1 MRTWRVGTLSM
12 GLSLIFLGVTLFLSQ
27 LKGLDAFDTFFAWWP
42 ILFVLLGL
50 EILIYL
56 IWMRKENSVVRYDL
70 MSVFFVGLLFIS
82 SLGFAF
88 LTSIGVLG
96 EVRRM
101 VGTVERTVDLPEV
114 REAVG
119 DGVKRIIVQTSGPL
133 VKVDQ
138 TPERSVHL
146 FGSYRERAQE
156 DEMPE
161 APEENA
167 YAVHTIGDTMYV
179 QVKQPP
185 VRQGFDSYYPYM
197 NVTVVLPQD
206 VPVELRNRDNQLMPI
221 EM

>member
-1 MRTWRVGTLSM
+1 
-12 GLSLIFLGVTLFLSQ
+12 
-27 LKGLDAFDTFFAWWP
+27 
-42 ILFVLLGL
+42 
-50 EILIYL
+50 
-56 IWMRKENSVVRYDL
+56 MRKENSVVRYDL

-101 VGTVERTVDLPEV
+101 VGAVERTVDLPEV

-119 DGVKRIIVQTSGPL
+119 DGIKRIIVQTNGPMI
-133 VKVDQ
+133 KVDQ
-138 TPERSVHL
+138 TTERSVHL
-146 FGSYRERAQE
+146 FGSYRERTQE
-156 DEMPE
+156 DERSE
-161 APEENA
+161 ASEEDA
-167 YAVHTIGDTMYV
+167 YAVRTIGDTMYV

-185 VRQGFDSYYPYM
+185 VRQGLDSHYPYM

-206 VPVELRNRDNQLMPI
+206 VPVELRNKNNQPM

>member
-1 MRTWRVGTLSM
+1 M
-12 GLSLIFLGVTLFLSQ
+12 GLSLIFLGMILFLSQ
-27 LKGLDAFDTFFAWWP
+27 LHGLEAFDTFLRWWP

-56 IWMRKENSVVRYDL
+56 LWMQKENSMVRYDL

-96 EVRRM
+96 EVRRV
-101 VGTVERTVDLPEV
+101 VGAVERTVDLPEV

-119 DGVKRIIVQTSGPL
+119 DGVKRIIVQTSGPQ

-138 TPERSVHL
+138 STERAVHL
-146 FGSYRERAQE
+146 FGSYRERTQE
-156 DEMPE
+156 DERPG
-161 APEENA
+161 ASEENV
-167 YAVHTIGDTMYV
+167 YNVRTIGDTMYV

-185 VRQGFDSYYPYM
+185 SRQGLDSYYPYM

-206 VPVELRNRDNQLMPI
+206 VPVELRNRDNQPM